1 MSWAGIAA
9 NQCVSLN
16 NLQDAVDT
24 SVFTLKNT
32 IPAGLKQITK
42 AEANDYVDID
52 VSYAPYAAKSSN
64 QLVVKSDLVAA
75 TPVTPCSEFYVVPS
89 EDELLAGDGFIYFS
103 FTDCCGVP
111 TTTSLNS
118 PATFCVQSPFAGLFL
133 YYLVDDVPV
142 ECITSTYS
150 NTDVPCYCGLV

>member
-1 MSWAGIAA
+1 MSWAGLAT
-9 NQCVSLN
+9 NQTVSFN
-16 NLQDAVDT
+16 NLQNAVT
-24 SVFTLKNT
+24 TGYFYALTT
-32 IPAGLKQITK
+32 IPTSLEQITK
-42 AEANDYVDID
+42 SDASTYVSID
-52 VSYAPYAAKSSN
+52 TAYAPYAAKSSN

-111 TTTSLNS
+111 RTRSLDD
-118 PATFCVQSPFAGLFL
+118 PATFCVQSPFAQLFL

-142 ECITSTYS
+142 ECLTSTYS